1 MYRGAGVPGLWCM
14 NGKLLGRTA
23 LVTGATDG
31 IGLVIAREIAAKGA
45 RVLLVGRSERKGQA
59 ACQTVRQAVAGAQVE
74 FHRADL
80 SATAEVAD
88 LATRVRGATDRL
100 DLLVNNAGATFTQRQ
115 ESADGIEMTF
125 ALNHLGYFGLT
136 LRLLDLLRASS
147 SARIVNT
154 ASFMHKWGSLDFD
167 DLHFRQHY
175 SGIRA
180 YARSKLCNVL
190 FTHDL
195 ARRLADSTITVNA
208 VHPGV
213 VRSNFANN
221 NGVATRMFFDFVKL
235 VSGIGVEAGARTS
248 VYLATSSEVE
258 GKTGLY
264 FSKSKPARTARES
277 QDRDLQARLWTVSAE
292 LAKIDL

>member
-195 ARRLADSTITVNA
+195 GRRLA
-208 VHPGV
+208 
-213 VRSNFANN
+213 
-221 NGVATRMFFDFVKL
+221 DFVKL